1 MTWWCEL
8 LPHKLAAWM
17 ATGLG
22 VGYLRPGPGTWG
34 SVLALPLAWVLVL
47 YPVWHMLLCVLLFF
61 AAIAVSQMFINQHP
75 QDQDPSVVVIDEVL
89 GMLIAV
95 VWIPQQLV
103 WFMAAFIIFR
113 FLDILKPFPV
123 SWFDKNGRGGFGIV
137 ADDVVAGVITNMI
150 LQGMLWYLKGGL

>member
-1 MTWWCEL
+1 MIWWCVL
-8 LPHKLAAWM
+8 LPHKFASWL

-34 SVLALPLAWVLVL
+34 SILALPLGWLLVTL
-47 YPVWHMLLCVLLFF
+47 PIWHMLLCIVLFI
-61 AAIAVSQMFINQHP
+61 AATVVAQIFINQHP
-75 QDQDPSVVVIDEVL
+75 EDQDPSVVVIDEVL

-95 VWIPQQLV
+95 VWLPQQLI
-103 WFMAAFIIFR
+103 WFVAAFIIFR
-113 FLDILKPFPV
+113 LLDIVKPFPV

-150 LQGMLWYLKGGL
+150 LQGIFWYLKGGL